1 MNLIKQLNLSLN
13 QIFDKEKSRLERLV
27 SLIPI
32 IGELNRIFSNVVAG
46 RGISCE
52 DAVAVASFVNSKLDA
67 KLIDAELVN
76 IVINHPADKR
86 QLLINRL
93 NNSLTK
99 IITTFNDYRPLFDNA
114 DLPSLWQSQREEV
127 IRCIDEQLHRL
138 RDLSPEL
145 NEVNNSLEMS
155 PFNGRPQSEVY
166 ALERQFD
173 RLKAE
178 YDAEKQKLTDLYDRQ
193 KAIECDMQSVDGP
206 IFSIAASRCADL
218 LSIVEKYVETNPS
231 GTVDESVADEEPPI
245 AYLPMALI
253 SEVFKEVNGEQF
265 ENMSE
270 PDFFHAINLHQA
282 IPAIRIVD
290 GERNRAY
297 YVIHKFGERV
307 DEKLRQQWIT
317 GILEQL
323 GVKRSTYASKYRK
336 VVSDDASVADKE
348 FVDVIDTVF
357 KR

>member
-1 MNLIKQLNLSLN
+1 M
-13 QIFDKEKSRLERLV
+13 ERLV

-52 DAVAVASFVNSKLDA
+52 DAVAVASFVNSKLDT

-76 IVINHPADKR
+76 LVINHPSDKR
-86 QLLINRL
+86 QLLINGL
-93 NNSLTK
+93 NGNLANIVSTY
-99 IITTFNDYRPLFDNA
+99 NDYRPLFDNVN
-114 DLPSLWQSQREEV
+114 LPSLWQSQREEV
-127 IRCIDEQLHRL
+127 IHCIDEQLHSL
-138 RDLSPEL
+138 RDLRPEL
-145 NEVNNSLEMS
+145 NEVSNSLEMS
-155 PFNGRPQSEVY
+155 PFNGRPQNEVY
-166 ALERQFD
+166 ALERQFE

-193 KAIECDMQSVDGP
+193 KAIECDMQSVEGH
-206 IFSIAASRCADL
+206 IFYIAAFRCADL

-231 GTVDESVADEEPPI
+231 RTVDESVADEEPPI

-270 PDFFHAINLHQA
+270 PDFFHAINLHSA
-282 IPAIRIVD
+282 VPAIRIVD

-307 DEKLRQQWIT
+307 DEKLRPQWLT